1 MWARASNLYGQLPS
15 VRGLWAGQQLPPQ
28 AAARPDGGSE
38 GSFRTAEEGAPE
50 LRLYSPQGGVYSP
63 SVPSTRA
70 FGGGGADARRAG
82 PAPEVVM
89 QQEAAT
95 AGSAPVRPAHAPA
108 PAPAPSPSH
117 APAATDERR
126 ASPVAPLA
134 ATTPAAPALAEQPS
148 QPVIAGGLME
158 RLKAQRAAR
167 AAQAGEPAPVV
178 AAAPV
183 HRPPVSL
190 PHDSVAPRAPTHTS
204 APPPSPRATPLPS
217 PPLQPFDSPP
227 TSANRTPCPADT
239 AVRYPWSEE
248 LAPAALADPH
258 GYGDWLPYSDYEDPA
273 YAHLPTH
280 PSALL
285 NEPFEP
291 SPLQPSVPHSYP
303 FRPASAS
310 APSYRPDTRASDRTL
325 LHESAA
331 LPPQPQLA
339 SPPHASPGAP
349 PEGSPKGSGA
359 AQQAVA
365 EGVRADR
372 GALLAWERERRAA
385 ERAAAGGATPAGA
398 VQSEGTVWSSW
409 GWEEATAA
417 LRDGQS
423 AGAREERREEELQPE
438 EILAQDWLLLP
449 PPERLMTDGLLS
461 FPDLWHPV
469 YAVLTPSHLYLL
481 LDDDTDPVP
490 VLAVSDLVRT
500 ARETIHARSGFEP
513 FFVELKGGAR
523 RYFAGTRELDAAL
536 WTLKL
541 KCAHA
546 QKDPRWMRA
555 FHADVPVRAVIEELP
570 RDAGADDWGG
580 GGGGAQWVSPRA
592 QAPAERQEWPSRPP
606 TEVYEPPSP
615 SPLPVPQEESQHAL
629 DLRVMLDR
637 LELIRAM
644 VDQNAEDGGR
654 RDEHAAREAAEE
666 LRALREMVLWGA
678 AGEGRGLTREEE
690 AVVDKIMW
698 LEHLN
703 EQRLHPSA
711 EQSKLAHV
719 AEEERRLVDEV
730 RRELEKFASGAARH
744 WEEPLGEGG
753 SGWYGGSRSPTRQD
767 EHHVPLAH
775 SPLQY
780 RASSLP
786 GAQPA
791 ALASKFS
798 SNTSAPP
805 GHHHYSTPHSRHHQH
820 DVPPSGHQGDHD
832 LPQPQYDSE
841 YSFGGVGGDGRE
853 LKREER
859 RRRLQEL
866 FLDLEQRII
875 EQKRHL
881 ALSEEKNQQLTR
893 TLGKMFKLVE
903 HSQHL
908 HSSQLATLLA
918 RLDTLTS
925 TLLAPDAFPPQ
936 LPPIPSTSTSSSTT
950 SFASKSTPTPPPPYF
965 PTSPLAPRPRAAA
978 GRTGDRQS
986 MALVLGDGRMAAR
999 LLPRVQAQALAQAP
1013 APAPLLAGQGAGSK
1027 GGRIAAPLVE
1037 AKGKGK
1043 AMAGGPVY
1051 GVDPSLPKAAHAPR
1065 WAGGAK
1071 AARRAREVEALRA
1084 KLEAPTPPRGAV
1096 QGRELVEEERVKAAV
1111 EVLRAGRVGMAE
1123 KADAAGTAVAVWEV
1137 LEEARRARR
1146 AREEEEEKRK
1156 RGAGKRGLGKGR
1168 AA

>member
-95 AGSAPVRPAHAPA
+95 AGSAP
-108 PAPAPSPSH
+108 
-117 APAATDERR
+117 
-126 ASPVAPLA
+126 
-134 ATTPAAPALAEQPS
+134 
-148 QPVIAGGLME
+148 
-158 RLKAQRAAR
+158 
-167 AAQAGEPAPVV
+167 
-178 AAAPV
+178 
-183 HRPPVSL
+183 
-190 PHDSVAPRAPTHTS
+190 
-204 APPPSPRATPLPS
+204 
-217 PPLQPFDSPP
+217 PFDSPP
-227 TSANRTPCPADT
+227 TSANRTPYPADN

-637 LELIRAM
+637 LELSRAM

-767 EHHVPLAH
+767 E
-775 SPLQY
+775 Y

-893 TLGKMFKLVE
+893 TLGKMLKLVE